1 MLLKSEI
8 HLIKNLSTLLLF
20 GCLYSSFSYAQGIDC
35 STAAQTKL
43 SKVCNEDFS
52 ELREKLN
59 DQHLTAYLMSD
70 APIRLIEDTQQLWM
84 QRLQQCKSLNCY
96 TQQFDVRI
104 DQLNFFTS
112 MNQSM
117 TQHYLKYENGQFAV
131 QPVHLQIHQL
141 SKNSIK
147 IEGLAYRNPNNRL
160 ESKSITFL
168 AYTTPEQKTEITD
181 NEHDC
186 SYQFDYSKAILKI
199 QTRQKGC
206 ERFAGIYRLYD

>member
-1 MLLKSEI
+1 MLLKFEN

-20 GCLYSSFSYAQGIDC
+20 GCLYSSFSYAQEIDC
-35 STAAQTKL
+35 TSTSNKKLAQ
-43 SKVCNEDFS
+43 VCTENFS
-52 ELREKLN
+52 ELRGKLS
-59 DQHLTAYLMSD
+59 DQYLTAYLMSD
-70 APIRLIEDTQQLWM
+70 APIRLLEDTQQLWI

-96 TQQFDVRI
+96 TQQFDFRI

-117 TQHYLKYENGQFAV
+117 TQHYLKYENGQFAA

-141 SKNSIK
+141 NKNSIK
-147 IEGLAYRNPNNRL
+147 IEGIAYRNPNNRL
-160 ESKSITFL
+160 ETQSIAFL
-168 AYTTPEQKTEITD
+168 AYTTPEQKNKIID

-186 SYQFDYSKAILKI
+186 SYDFEYSKAILKI
-199 QTRQKGC
+199 QTKQKGC

>member
-1 MLLKSEI
+1 MLLKSEK

-35 STAAQTKL
+35 TSTSNKKL
-43 SKVCNEDFS
+43 VQVCTENFS
-52 ELREKLN
+52 ELREKLS

-70 APIRLIEDTQQLWM
+70 APIRLLEDTQQLWI

-96 TQQFDVRI
+96 TQQFDFRI

-117 TQHYLKYENGQFAV
+117 TQHYLKYENGQFAA

-141 SKNSIK
+141 NKNSIK
-147 IEGLAYRNPNNRL
+147 IEGIAYRNPNNRL
-160 ESKSITFL
+160 ETQSIAFL
-168 AYTTPEQKTEITD
+168 AYTTPEQKNKIID

-186 SYQFDYSKAILKI
+186 SYDFEYSKAILKI
-199 QTRQKGC
+199 QTKQKGC